1 MPDLHFEFSAH
12 PTPNVLAVLKEWKT
26 IDFEPVYQ
34 RKGDVWDDPRRQYFI
49 DSIINGVDLPKIYFH
64 ELPLPRTENGQV
76 VRYGVIDGKQR
87 LEAIKLF
94 VEGGLALA
102 SDFEYMHG
110 SAEGAGGR
118 TYSQL
123 LKDFPELR
131 GRFDDCALPIVVM
144 RTGDEGLIEGLFI
157 RLNEGVTLNAPEK
170 RNAFGGPI
178 PIEIRDIVKHSFF
191 TACLPFDDERYRH
204 RDLVA
209 KYLWIA
215 REGRFVSTKKSDL
228 DAFVKQYRGDSAL
241 TPTPSELRTRTTEL
255 LDKMRSFFVDDDS
268 LLQSVG
274 WATLYFHLFRLGG
287 RAGLPRQLTRQVLEE
302 FVSDVTRTRH
312 AVRAVADGNRTPTK
326 TAIDPDL
333 AQFDSLRQS
342 PNDASALKTRY
353 VILRRYLLDRR
364 SIRLPAPED

>member
-12 PTPNVLAVLKEWKT
+12 PTPNILAVIKEWQT

-49 DSIINGVDLPKIYFH
+49 DSIINGVDLPKMYFH
-64 ELPLPRTENGQV
+64 ELPSPRTENGHV

-87 LEAIKLF
+87 LQAIKLF
-94 VEGGLALA
+94 VEGSLQLA

-110 SAEGAGGR
+110 SAEGAAGK
-118 TYSQL
+118 TYSHL

-131 GRFDDCALPIVVM
+131 GRFDDCVLPIVVM

-178 PIEIRDIVKHSFF
+178 PIEIRDIVKHPFF
-191 TACLPFDDERYRH
+191 TGCLPFDDERYRH
-204 RDLVA
+204 RDLAA

-215 REGRFVSTKKSDL
+215 REARFVSTKKSDL
-228 DAFVKQYRGDSAL
+228 DAFVKQYRGDPTL
-241 TPTPSELRTRTTEL
+241 TPTPFELRTRTRAL
-255 LDKMRSFFVDDDS
+255 LDKMRSFFMDDDP

-274 WATLYFHLFRLGG
+274 WATLYFHVFRLSGKTG
-287 RAGLPRQLTRQVLEE
+287 PTRQLTRQVLQD

-312 AVRAVADGNRTPTK
+312 AVRAVADGKRAAMN
-326 TAIDPDL
+326 AQIDPDL

-353 VILRRYLLDRR
+353 IILRRYLQDRR
-364 SIRLPAPED
+364 SIRIPAPED